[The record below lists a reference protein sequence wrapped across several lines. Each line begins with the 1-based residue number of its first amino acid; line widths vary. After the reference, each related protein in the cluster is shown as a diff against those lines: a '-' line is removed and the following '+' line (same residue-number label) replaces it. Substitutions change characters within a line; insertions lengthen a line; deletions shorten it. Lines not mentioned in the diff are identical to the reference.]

1 MKKAL
6 LSAFFL
12 LVFSVPAVLAQTV
25 VIDFG
30 PISGAVGE
38 TVQVPVTLSGVESTA
53 GFNSFSFSVTTVGT
67 NLVYNQAGNSTVG
80 TLGASTGWN
89 VVSNSGKVAGFASS
103 SNAITSSGVL
113 INLSVTIQ
121 AEGEGSIE
129 LTSFTLKKNNS
140 QGVAEDV
147 PFTPLVPTASLS
159 VSNAPEAV
167 NDSYNVDEGGLLVVT
182 VAEGVLANDT
192 DADGDPLTVS
202 IATNPTRGSVTLAA
216 DGSFTYLHNGAE
228 APSDTFSYTV
238 SDGADT
244 DIGVVTITVA
254 PVNDA
259 PVFTT
264 FMTSQAVEQGDTV
277 VGDFTATDGENDLL
291 EYSIVSGPAG
301 AQIDANTGDFV
312 WTATSTGSFPVQVA
326 VSDGTVSVDA
336 PAFTITV
343 QAVEGYEGSLS
354 GLHVPAVLN
363 VAGTG
368 SVTASFI
375 PESNSFT
382 IEGAFQGLESLHA
395 LSDVSVGAPGVAG
408 ETAFALTT
416 SLENGSSSATSG
428 TFDAAG
434 NTFDLDTQLP
444 SGITPAAFI
453 DALRAGNVFVN
464 VRTTGNL
471 SGELRTQ
478 LLPEGNSAP
487 STVDVS
493 VPITALIEGDPGAAL
508 FEASWS
514 SVPTDTDGDE
524 ARLYLQVAADAGFG
538 EVLNAWDVSVTVS
551 SAVQF
556 TVANAAELV
565 DQIIGAPQPGGTA
578 NAHFRLVSSD
588 GAALAAGQT
597 ATVTLVRGLVTDTE
611 TEGTLPDQFLV
622 RGNYP
627 NPFNPSTSI
636 EFDLPETADVE
647 IRVLDLLGRTMM
659 TVPSQSVDAGRNQRV
674 RVDAE
679 ELASGIY
686 IYQVIAVGASRTH
699 MATGT
704 MTLIK

>member
-1 MKKAL
+1 MKKAI

-12 LVFSVPAVLAQTV
+12 LLFIVPAASGQTV

-38 TVQVPVTLSGVESTA
+38 TVQVPVTLAGVESTA
-53 GFNSFSFSVTTVGT
+53 GFNSFSFTVSTVGA

-103 SNAITSSGVL
+103 SNAITTSGVL

-121 AEGEGSIE
+121 AEGAGSIE

-147 PFTPLVPTASLS
+147 PFTPVVPTASLS

-182 VAEGVLANDT
+182 AAEGVLANDT
-192 DADGDPLTVS
+192 DADGDPLTVT
-202 IATNPTRGSVTLAA
+202 IATNPTSGSVTLAA
-216 DGSFTYLHNGAE
+216 DGSFTYMHNGAE
-228 APSDTFSYTV
+228 ASSDTFSYTV

-244 DIGVVTITVA
+244 DIGVVTISVA
-254 PVNDA
+254 PINDA
-259 PVFTT
+259 PVFTS
-264 FMTSQAVEQGDTV
+264 FMTDLSVEQGDTV
-277 VGDFTATDGENDLL
+277 VGDFDATDGENDLL

-312 WTATSTGSFPVQVA
+312 WTATTTGTFPVQVA
-326 VSDGTVSVDA
+326 VSDGTVTVNA
-336 PAFTITV
+336 AVFTITV
-343 QAVEGYEGSLS
+343 QAVEGYQGSLS
-354 GLHVPAVLN
+354 GLHEPAVLG

-375 PESNSFT
+375 PESNLFS
-382 IEGAFQGLESLHA
+382 IEGSFQGLESLHA
-395 LSDVSVGAPGVAG
+395 LSDVSVGAPGAAG

-416 SLENGSSSATSG
+416 SLANGSSSASSG
-428 TFDAAG
+428 TFDAA
-434 NTFDLDTQLP
+434 NNSFDLDTQLP
-444 SGITPAAFI
+444 SGITATAFI

-493 VPITALIEGDPGAAL
+493 VPVTALIEGDPGAVL
-508 FEASWS
+508 FEATWS
-514 SVPTDTDGDE
+514 SVPTDSDGDE
-524 ARLYLQVAADAGFG
+524 AHLYLQVAADAGFG
-538 EVLNAWDVSVTVS
+538 EILHAWDVSVTVS

-556 TVANAAELV
+556 TVANAAELA
-565 DQIIGAPQPGGTA
+565 DEIIGAPQPGGTA

-597 ATVTLVRGLVTDTE
+597 STVTLVRGLVTDTE

-659 TVPSQSVDAGRNQRV
+659 TVPSQPVDAGRNQRV